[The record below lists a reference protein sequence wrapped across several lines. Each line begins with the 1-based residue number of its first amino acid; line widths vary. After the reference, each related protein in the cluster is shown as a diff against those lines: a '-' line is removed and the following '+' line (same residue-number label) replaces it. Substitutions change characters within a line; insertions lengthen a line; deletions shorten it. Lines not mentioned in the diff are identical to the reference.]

1 MWWYNI
7 KVENINKAQK
17 QKPTF
22 YKIMGIVADII
33 MYPILIISLLASF
46 SMLLFNRNSSLP
58 SFFGTSVVKII
69 SDSMVEDGFQVGD
82 VVFVKKPNYKE
93 LKVGDIV
100 AFYNYLDPVD
110 VVCRANL
117 IDKEQW
123 DGTTTGS
130 SPEGRTTAAELKKS
144 KRAVYFHKIKSIKVS
159 TIDGSVY
166 YETVGATEGDTPDGF
181 MREDLVIG
189 QYSNTPNFV
198 RKFCKFC
205 ASSWGMI
212 ILVVLP
218 LSILILFQCLSII
231 EQVNNMIL
239 ENKVFMRE
247 EAYDSPESIKA
258 KIMIEMEPFRKAYFY
273 ATSQAEEKEKVFAHM
288 WEFEPKNK
296 REEKLIEIAKS
307 SLKFSDDNEKYFNFW
322 INNLSSFQKKK
333 LVKLKEEYD
342 YENLLKSKIE
352 EKRKKLEKVERN

>member
-1 MWWYNI
+1 M
-7 KVENINKAQK
+7 ENINKAQK

-130 SPEGRTTAAELKKS
+130 SPEGRTTA
-144 KRAVYFHKIKSIKVS
+144 
-159 TIDGSVY
+159 T
-166 YETVGATEGDTPDGF
+166 
-181 MREDLVIG
+181 
-189 QYSNTPNFV
+189 
-198 RKFCKFC
+198 
-205 ASSWGMI
+205 
-212 ILVVLP
+212 
-218 LSILILFQCLSII
+218 
-231 EQVNNMIL
+231 
-239 ENKVFMRE
+239 
-247 EAYDSPESIKA
+247 
-258 KIMIEMEPFRKAYFY
+258 
-273 ATSQAEEKEKVFAHM
+273 
-288 WEFEPKNK
+288 
-296 REEKLIEIAKS
+296 
-307 SLKFSDDNEKYFNFW
+307 
-322 INNLSSFQKKK
+322 
-333 LVKLKEEYD
+333 
-342 YENLLKSKIE
+342 
-352 EKRKKLEKVERN
+352 